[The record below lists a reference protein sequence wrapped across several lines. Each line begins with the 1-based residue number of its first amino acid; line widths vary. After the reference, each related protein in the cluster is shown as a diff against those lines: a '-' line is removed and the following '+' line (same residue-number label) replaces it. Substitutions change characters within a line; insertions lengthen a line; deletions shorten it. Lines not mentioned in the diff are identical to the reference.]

1 MENLHLFTDRLEFR
15 SVEASDLANI
25 HRLLSIPEVDEYNAL
40 GIPTNT
46 EVTEVYLNEWIDNF
60 RYRKEFVFAIMLKST
75 KTFIGLISLIVGNP
89 KYKIGSLWYKLDP
102 QFWSK
107 GYATEA
113 VGEVLKFSF
122 QKMELHRV
130 EAGCAIA
137 NVGSVRVLE
146 KSGLIREG
154 HKREILPLKSGW
166 SDTYEYGILEKD
178 WITG

>member
-1 MENLHLFTDRLEFR
+1 MENLQLYTNRLELR
-15 SVEASDLANI
+15 SVGISDLTDI

-46 EVTEVYLNEWIDNF
+46 EVTEVYLNEWMDDF
-60 RYRKEFVFAIMLKST
+60 RFRKEFVFAIRLKST
-75 KTFIGLISLIVGNP
+75 DIFMGLISLIVGNS

-102 QFWSK
+102 KFWSK

-113 VGEVLKFSF
+113 VGEILKFSF

-137 NVGSVRVLE
+137 NIGSIRVLE

-178 WITG
+178 WIAR